1 MPLVHCSKQLLNA
14 ITATCKNSMHE
25 RLTRDEMLM
34 AIASVVA
41 MRSTCG
47 RRQVGA
53 VISHQGRVISTGYAG
68 APSGAPHCSAACE
81 SQASLNG
88 GCQRT
93 VHAEANA
100 IAYAA
105 RHGIATEGAE
115 LHCTL
120 SPCINCAKLI
130 VNSGIKRVTYLES
143 YRIPDGVQLLNSLGI
158 LCTQIVLPADLQKTF
173 ASHLEILNLVG

>member
-1 MPLVHCSKQLLNA
+1 MRLWPVNIPILKNA
-14 ITATCKNSMHE
+14 MHE
-25 RLTRDEMLM
+25 RLTRDQMLM

-47 RRQVGA
+47 RKQVGA
-53 VISHQGRVISTGYAG
+53 VISCEGRVISTGYAG
-68 APSGAPHCSAACE
+68 PPSKSEHCSELCL
-81 SQASLNG
+81 QASQSS

-93 VHAEANA
+93 IHAEANA

-105 RHGIATEGAE
+105 RHGIATAGAE

-130 VNSGIKRVTYLES
+130 INSGIKKVTYLES
-143 YRIPDGVQLLNSLGI
+143 YRILEGVNLLNSLEI
-158 LCTQIVLPADLQKTF
+158 TCTQIVLPADLQRTF
-173 ASHLEILNLVG
+173 APHLEILNLVG